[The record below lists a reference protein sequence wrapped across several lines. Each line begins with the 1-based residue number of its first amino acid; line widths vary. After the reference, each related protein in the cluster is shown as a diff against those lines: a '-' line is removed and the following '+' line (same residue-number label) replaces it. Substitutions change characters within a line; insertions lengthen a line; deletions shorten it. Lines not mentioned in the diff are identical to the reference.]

1 MTPSASPNL
10 PYHPWTTFSYAREEA
25 HRRGDR
31 VVGTEHLVLGL
42 IRDPE
47 MPGLL
52 QTDLDTARE
61 ALAAIDRD
69 ALKAIGIDAAVD
81 APEIPAPTSSR
92 LDRTPTGRLPR
103 PTVKELL
110 THRMQLTPGAKAALR
125 VAGMDLRRGRLSDP
139 RQVLA
144 ALLALEP
151 PDPAAELFNQLGVDR
166 AALRA
171 NLDD

>member
-1 MTPSASPNL
+1 MTARTSADL
-10 PYHPWTTFSYAREEA
+10 PYHPWTTFAYAREEA

-42 IRDPE
+42 IRDPAV
-47 MPGLL
+47 PALL
-52 QTDLDTARE
+52 HTDLDTARA
-61 ALAAIDRD
+61 ALAAIDHD
-69 ALKAIGIDAAVD
+69 ALQAIGFDAAID
-81 APEIPAPTSSR
+81 PPAIPAPASTR
-92 LDRTPTGRLPR
+92 TDRTPTGRRPR

-110 THRMQLTPGAKAALR
+110 THRMPLTPGAKAALR
-125 VAGMDLRRGRLSDP
+125 MGSKDLRRARLSNP

-151 PDPAAELFNQLGVDR
+151 PDPAAELFNQLDVDR

-171 NLDD
+171 TLG